1 MHECP
6 FCGEV
11 CDCDMDDT
19 WGLPIPDDCPHI
31 IPYIQIAGYS
41 FSQTKKKQTLMTKLH
56 LLYREYHE
64 YL

>member
-31 IPYIQIAGYS
+31 CHDNDEDQEELDEC
-41 FSQTKKKQTLMTKLH
+41 FDDKDN
-56 LLYREYHE
+56 
-64 YL
+64 